1 MLFLIYLLLLVDMKN
16 LCKVGI
22 ALLSVIF
29 MFSACT
35 SKADRTIAEVET
47 LLDSLELRLAPDRRV
62 ELWDVSVNNDDGI
75 ISLEGALANKKV
87 YKEVV
92 TSLDAFFPQLE
103 NLLLLLPENGDG
115 RLVNG
120 LVNNSVTHL
129 RREPSSKAEL
139 LTQALLGTPVRI
151 LKEEDGKR
159 LIQIPDGYLGW
170 VNVNEVH
177 FLEPDELA
185 RFRDAKKIIFHSQ
198 YGFAYSE
205 PDELSLPVAD
215 LVIGCMLSVVSQK
228 GEFYEVDYPDGRRA
242 WVKNEEVIAA
252 EDVFYNELEGSE
264 VVATALGY
272 NGIPY
277 LWGGTSAKNIDC
289 SGLVSN
295 AYYMNGIQLPRDA
308 DQQSYCGREI
318 TSEFVSTELEAG
330 DLLFFGRK
338 ATGERKERVTHV
350 GLYIGEGEFIHAAGY
365 RDRVSINSMDTAQLH
380 FIESYPDIFVRAT
393 RIIGEKK
400 NGFMSLA
407 ENPYYK
413 EILNAPK

>member
-1 MLFLIYLLLLVDMKN
+1 MIYLLLLVDMKN
-16 LCKVGI
+16 LCKAGI
-22 ALLSVIF
+22 AFLSAIF
-29 MFSACT
+29 MFAACT
-35 SKADRTIAEVET
+35 SKAEQTRVEVEI
-47 LLDSLELRLAPDRRV
+47 LLDSLEAQFAPDKRI
-62 ELWDVSVNNDDGI
+62 ELWDISVHNVNGI
-75 ISLEGALANKKV
+75 LSLEGALANKKV

-92 TSLDAFFPQLE
+92 TSLDVAFPQVE
-103 NLLLLLPENGDG
+103 NLLLLLPENSDG

-120 LVNNSVTHL
+120 LVNNSVANL
-129 RREPSSKAEL
+129 RKEPSSKAEMV
-139 LTQALLGTPVRI
+139 TQALLGTPVRI

-185 RFRDAKKIIFHSQ
+185 RFRNAKKIIFHSQ

-228 GEFYEVDYPDGRRA
+228 GGFIEVDYPDGRRA

-252 EDVFYNELEGSE
+252 EDVFFNELEGSE
-264 VVATALGY
+264 LVATALGY

-277 LWGGTSAKNIDC
+277 LWGGNSAKNIDC

-295 AYYMNGIQLPRDA
+295 VFFMNGIQLPRDT
-308 DQQSYCGREI
+308 DQQSCSGREI
-318 TSEFVSTELEAG
+318 TTEYVSTDLEAG

-338 ATGERKERVTHV
+338 ATGDRQERVNHV
-350 GLYIGEGEFIHAAGY
+350 GIYIGEGEFIHAAGF

-380 FIESYPDIFVRAT
+380 FIESYPEIFVRAT

-400 NGFMSLA
+400 NGFMSLG
-407 ENPYYK
+407 ENLYYK
-413 EILNAPK
+413 EIINTRDEFR